1 MRKTPKIGNISHQ
14 NPITLCFVKTRSI
27 ASVIGIISIVT
38 VFSACGGDKSTSI
51 ETLPLL
57 VSETTVAIPLESST
71 TTLVTS
77 SEFYT
82 VQQGDTL
89 SAIAA
94 SFGVAVADIVA
105 ANGLPNADA
114 IQAGQKLAIP
124 GNGTAP
130 STTAVVTTTAPA
142 AGASTTMAP

>member
-1 MRKTPKIGNISHQ
+1 M
-14 NPITLCFVKTRSI
+14 KTRSI
-27 ASVIGIISIVT
+27 ASFIGIVGIVT
-38 VFSACGGDKSTSI
+38 VFSACGGDKTTSV
-51 ETLPLL
+51 ETLP
-57 VSETTVAIPLESST
+57 VMVAESTTSIPLETT
-71 TTLVTS
+71 TTLS
-77 SEFYT
+77 ANPEYYT
-82 VQQGDTL
+82 IQQGDTL

>member
-1 MRKTPKIGNISHQ
+1 M
-14 NPITLCFVKTRSI
+14 KTRSI

-38 VFSACGGDKSTSI
+38 VFSACGGDKSTSVQ
-51 ETLPLL
+51 TLPFATPLL
-57 VSETTVAIPLESST
+57 LLSETILLSETTVAIPLEST
-71 TTLVTS
+71 TTVVAS

-130 STTAVVTTTAPA
+130 STTAVVTTTVPA

>member
-1 MRKTPKIGNISHQ
+1 
-14 NPITLCFVKTRSI
+14 VKTRSI

-142 AGASTTMAP
+142 AGVSTTMAP

>member
-1 MRKTPKIGNISHQ
+1 M
-14 NPITLCFVKTRSI
+14 KTRSI
-27 ASVIGIISIVT
+27 ASFIGIVGIVT
-38 VFSACGGDKSTSI
+38 VFSACGGDKTTSV
-51 ETLPLL
+51 ETLP
-57 VSETTVAIPLESST
+57 VMVAESTTSIPLETT
-71 TTLVTS
+71 TTLS
-77 SEFYT
+77 ANPEYYT
-82 VQQGDTL
+82 IQQGDTL

-130 STTAVVTTTAPA
+130 STTAVVTTTVPA

>member
-1 MRKTPKIGNISHQ
+1 M
-14 NPITLCFVKTRSI
+14 KTRSI
-27 ASVIGIISIVT
+27 ASFVGILSIVT
-38 VFSACGGDKSTSI
+38 VLSACGGNKSTSV

-57 VSETTVAIPLESST
+57 VSETTVAIPLEST
-71 TTLVTS
+71 TTVVAS

-130 STTAVVTTTAPA
+130 STTAVVTTTVPA

>member
-1 MRKTPKIGNISHQ
+1 M
-14 NPITLCFVKTRSI
+14 KTRSI
-27 ASVIGIISIVT
+27 ASFIGILSIVT
-38 VFSACGGDKSTSI
+38 VFSACGGDKSTSV

-57 VSETTVAIPLESST
+57 VSETTVAIPLEST
-71 TTLVTS
+71 TTVVAR

-130 STTAVVTTTAPA
+130 STTAVVTTTVPA

>member
-1 MRKTPKIGNISHQ
+1 M
-14 NPITLCFVKTRSI
+14 KTRSI
-27 ASVIGIISIVT
+27 ASFIGIVGIVT
-38 VFSACGGDKSTSI
+38 VFSACGGDKSTSV

-57 VSETTVAIPLESST
+57 VRETTVAIPLETT
-71 TTLVTS
+71 TTLS
-77 SEFYT
+77 ANPEYYT
-82 VQQGDTL
+82 IQQGDTL

-124 GNGTAP
+124 SNGTAP
-130 STTAVVTTTAPA
+130 STTAVVTTTVPA

>member
-1 MRKTPKIGNISHQ
+1 
-14 NPITLCFVKTRSI
+14 VKTRSI
-27 ASVIGIISIVT
+27 ASFIGIVGIVT
-38 VFSACGGDKSTSI
+38 VFSACGGDKTTSV
-51 ETLPLL
+51 ETLP
-57 VSETTVAIPLESST
+57 VMVAESTTSIPLETT
-71 TTLVTS
+71 TTLS
-77 SEFYT
+77 ANPEYYT
-82 VQQGDTL
+82 IQQGDTL

-94 SFGVAVADIVA
+94 SFGVTVADIVA

>member
-1 MRKTPKIGNISHQ
+1 MGDNSHQ
-14 NPITLCFVKTRSI
+14 KPITLCFVKTRSI

>member
-1 MRKTPKIGNISHQ
+1 M
-14 NPITLCFVKTRSI
+14 KTRSI
-27 ASVIGIISIVT
+27 ASFIGILSIVT
-38 VFSACGGDKSTSI
+38 VFSACGGDKSTSV

-57 VSETTVAIPLESST
+57 VSETTVAIPLEST
-71 TTLVTS
+71 TTVVAS

-130 STTAVVTTTAPA
+130 STTAVVTTTVPA
-142 AGASTTMAP
+142 ASASTTMAP

>member
-1 MRKTPKIGNISHQ
+1 M
-14 NPITLCFVKTRSI
+14 KTRSI
-27 ASVIGIISIVT
+27 ASFIGILSIVT
-38 VFSACGGDKSTSI
+38 VFSACGGDKSTSV

-57 VSETTVAIPLESST
+57 VSETTVAIPLEST
-71 TTLVTS
+71 TTVVAS

-130 STTAVVTTTAPA
+130 STTAVVTTTVPA

>member
-1 MRKTPKIGNISHQ
+1 MGDNSHQ
-14 NPITLCFVKTRSI
+14 NPITLCIVKTRSI

>member
-1 MRKTPKIGNISHQ
+1 M
-14 NPITLCFVKTRSI
+14 KTRSI
-27 ASVIGIISIVT
+27 ASFIGILSIVT
-38 VFSACGGDKSTSI
+38 VFSACGGDKSTSV

-71 TTLVTS
+71 TVVAS

-82 VQQGDTL
+82 IQQGDTL

-130 STTAVVTTTAPA
+130 STTAVVTTTVPA

>member
-1 MRKTPKIGNISHQ
+1 M
-14 NPITLCFVKTRSI
+14 KTRSI
-27 ASVIGIISIVT
+27 ASFIGILSIVT
-38 VFSACGGDKSTSI
+38 VFSACGGDKSTSV

-57 VSETTVAIPLESST
+57 VSETTVAIPLEST
-71 TTLVTS
+71 TTVVAS

-130 STTAVVTTTAPA
+130 STTAVVTTTVPT

>member
-1 MRKTPKIGNISHQ
+1 M
-14 NPITLCFVKTRSI
+14 KTRSI
-27 ASVIGIISIVT
+27 ASFIGILSIVT
-38 VFSACGGDKSTSI
+38 VFSACGGDKSTSV

-57 VSETTVAIPLESST
+57 VSETTVAIPLEST
-71 TTLVTS
+71 TTVVAS

-130 STTAVVTTTAPA
+130 STTAVVTTTVPA
-142 AGASTTMAP
+142 SGVSTTMAP

>member
-1 MRKTPKIGNISHQ
+1 M
-14 NPITLCFVKTRSI
+14 KTRSI
-27 ASVIGIISIVT
+27 ASFVGILSIVT
-38 VFSACGGDKSTSI
+38 VFSACGGDKSTSV

-57 VSETTVAIPLESST
+57 VSETTVAIPLEST
-71 TTLVTS
+71 TTVVANP
-77 SEFYT
+77 EYYT
-82 VQQGDTL
+82 IQQGDTL

-94 SFGVAVADIVA
+94 SFGVTVADIVA

-130 STTAVVTTTAPA
+130 STTAVVTTTVPA

>member
-1 MRKTPKIGNISHQ
+1 MGDNSHQ

-71 TTLVTS
+71 TTLVANP
-77 SEFYT
+77 EFYT

-130 STTAVVTTTAPA
+130 STTAVVTTTVPA